1 MIALEEALRS
11 AESALEAT
19 EIILDSVV
27 PGCSK
32 EPGAHQKP
40 SNVQLDATTLPVQPA
55 ADENNIQQQATEPT
69 GNADK
74 TTEIVKDNARGR
86 GGSRRG
92 AKMRGGSKKEKP
104 S

>member
-1 MIALEEALRS
+1 ALRS
-11 AESALEAT
+11 AESALDAT

-32 EPGAHQKP
+32 KPGADHES
-40 SNVQLDATTLPVQPA
+40 SNVQLDATTMPVQKE
-55 ADENNIQQQATEPT
+55 ADGNNIQQQAIEPS

-74 TTEIVKDNARGR
+74 STEIGNATGR

-92 AKMRGGSKKEKP
+92 AKMRGGSKKGK
-104 S
+104 SN

>member
-1 MIALEEALRS
+1 ALRS
-11 AESALEAT
+11 AESALDAT

-32 EPGAHQKP
+32 EPGADHES
-40 SNVQLDATTLPVQPA
+40 SNVQFDATSMPVQKA
-55 ADENNIQQQATEPT
+55 ADGNNIQQQAIEPS

-74 TTEIVKDNARGR
+74 TTKIGKGNATGR

-92 AKMRGGSKKEKP
+92 AKMRGGSKKGKTN
-104 S
+104 